1 MTVYCARCGH
11 TEGQHDRLLGYC
23 RADDEACACLQFV
36 SEEDDLQDRLAE
48 GEDIRPLNFDHDED
62 AA

>member
-1 MTVYCARCGH
+1 MALVYCARCGDI
-11 TEGQHDRLLGYC
+11 EEMHDPLLGYC
-23 RADDEACACLQFV
+23 NVPRCKCVQFV
-36 SEEDDLQDRLAE
+36 SEEDELESRLAE